1 MANVKFKNNMDK
13 TIQINIKFKY
23 FKRVFTKE
31 SFNGTSFTGR
41 SLNKVLQFRA
51 YFGQIR

>member
-1 MANVKFKNNMDK
+1 MLKFKNNMDK

-23 FKRVFTKE
+23 FKRVFTEE